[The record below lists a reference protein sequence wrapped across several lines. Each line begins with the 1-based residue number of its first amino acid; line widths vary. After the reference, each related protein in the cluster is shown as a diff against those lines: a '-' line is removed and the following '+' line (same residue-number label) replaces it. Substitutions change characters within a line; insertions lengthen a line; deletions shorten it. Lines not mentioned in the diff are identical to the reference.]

1 MNVVEAWGSGIP
13 KMFREAEE
21 YGLAE
26 PELIDMGSDFRVNL
40 YRKAAVV
47 DQNGVV
53 DPKGH
58 DTKNETNDTKIETN
72 DATQST
78 TQTTQSTTQTTQSTT
93 QTTQENILKF
103 TEEDKHILAL
113 VHDNP
118 AFTQKELAM
127 ELGWTVDRVKYY
139 LNKMKKQQII
149 KRVGSS
155 HKGYWM
161 FLFYV
166 SLWQTHP

>member
-40 YRKAAVV
+40 YRKAAAV

-58 DTKNETNDTKIETN
+58 DTKNETNDTKNETLLLKLI
-72 DATQST
+72 
-78 TQTTQSTTQTTQSTT
+78 
-93 QTTQENILKF
+93 QEDPTI
-103 TEEDKHILAL
+103 
-113 VHDNP
+113 
-118 AFTQKELAM
+118 TQKELKEKM
-127 ELGWTVDRVKYY
+127 QISLITVKRIMNELQ
-139 LNKMKKQQII
+139 NKGRIQRIGSNRSGKWSILDQKK
-149 KRVGSS
+149 SS
-155 HKGYWM
+155 
-161 FLFYV
+161 
-166 SLWQTHP
+166 Q

>member
-53 DPKGH
+53 DPKGY

-72 DATQST
+72 DA
-78 TQTTQSTTQTTQSTT
+78 TQSTT

-161 FLFYV
+161 FLIEE

>member
-47 DQNGVV
+47 DQNGVI

-58 DTKNETNDTKIETN
+58 DTKNETNDT
-72 DATQST
+72 
-78 TQTTQSTTQTTQSTT
+78 TQTTQSA
-93 QTTQENILKF
+93 TQENILKF

-113 VHDNP
+113 VHDNH

-161 FLFYV
+161 FLIEE
-166 SLWQTHP
+166 SLWQNHP

>member
-47 DQNGVV
+47 DQNGVI

-58 DTKNETNDTKIETN
+58 DTKNETNDTKNETN
-72 DATQST
+72 DTKNET
-78 TQTTQSTTQTTQSTT
+78 LLLKLI
-93 QTTQENILKF
+93 QEDPTI
-103 TEEDKHILAL
+103 
-113 VHDNP
+113 
-118 AFTQKELAM
+118 TQKELKEKM
-127 ELGWTVDRVKYY
+127 QISLITVKRIMNELQ
-139 LNKMKKQQII
+139 NKGRIQRIGSNRSGKWSILDQKK
-149 KRVGSS
+149 SS
-155 HKGYWM
+155 
-161 FLFYV
+161 
-166 SLWQTHP
+166 Q

>member
-47 DQNGVV
+47 DQNGVI

-58 DTKNETNDTKIETN
+58 DTKNETNDT
-72 DATQST
+72 
-78 TQTTQSTTQTTQSTT
+78 TQTTQSA
-93 QTTQENILKF
+93 TQENILKF
-103 TEEDKHILAL
+103 TEKDKHILAL
-113 VHDNP
+113 VHDNH

-161 FLFYV
+161 FLIEE
-166 SLWQTHP
+166 SLWQNHP

>member
-47 DQNGVV
+47 DQNGVI

-58 DTKNETNDTKIETN
+58 DTKNETNDTKNETN
-72 DATQST
+72 DTKNET
-78 TQTTQSTTQTTQSTT
+78 LLLKLI
-93 QTTQENILKF
+93 QEDPTI
-103 TEEDKHILAL
+103 
-113 VHDNP
+113 
-118 AFTQKELAM
+118 TQKELKEKM
-127 ELGWTVDRVKYY
+127 QISLITVKRIMNELQ
-139 LNKMKKQQII
+139 NKGRIQRIGSNRSGKLSILDQKK
-149 KRVGSS
+149 SS
-155 HKGYWM
+155 
-161 FLFYV
+161 
-166 SLWQTHP
+166 Q